1 MYKKQYLLL
10 LLCSFPLFGQVE
22 EIPTVTPKSNLFSDL
37 DLATIDSLVLASK
50 YNSPLY
56 DTITYYMDYTI
67 TKNVDNVVLNV
78 DVLKKRLKQLDATTP
93 FDIAYNPAL
102 EKVIKSYLKHRKKY
116 YPALIA
122 KAAYYFPMF
131 ERYLD
136 QYDIPLEMKY
146 LAIVESALNPRA
158 KSKVGATG
166 LWQFMYLTGKQ
177 YHLQVSSYV
186 DERQDPVKATIAA
199 CKYLSSLH
207 QIFGDWDLA
216 LAAYNSGPG
225 NVSKAIKRSGGFKNY
240 WNIRP
245 FLPRETAGYVPA
257 FYATM
262 YLFEYS
268 KEHNIMG
275 NIPKIQYFA
284 TDSVQVKRTVSFD
297 QIAEKIGVEAELLA
311 FLNPSYKLDIIPY
324 IEKRKYKLVLPKVA
338 MIRFLNIEK
347 ELYTLADQDDASREK
362 PLPKYFEMDQ
372 RIRYRVRSGD
382 YLGKIA
388 RKYGVRVSDIKKWN
402 RLRSNRLKIGQRLI
416 IYPKRLRI
424 TKQETTKAKKDA
436 AKPSTAK
443 NNFVTYKV
451 KKGDSLWS
459 IAKKFPKVSIQD
471 IKKWNNIWK
480 VKSIKPGM
488 KLKIYKNPI

>member
-1 MYKKQYLLL
+1 
-10 LLCSFPLFGQVE
+10 
-22 EIPTVTPKSNLFSDL
+22 
-37 DLATIDSLVLASK
+37 
-50 YNSPLY
+50 
-56 DTITYYMDYTI
+56 
-67 TKNVDNVVLNV
+67 
-78 DVLKKRLKQLDATTP
+78 
-93 FDIAYNPAL
+93 
-102 EKVIKSYLKHRKKY
+102 
-116 YPALIA
+116 
-122 KAAYYFPMF
+122 
-131 ERYLD
+131 
-136 QYDIPLEMKY
+136 
-146 LAIVESALNPRA
+146 
-158 KSKVGATG
+158 
-166 LWQFMYLTGKQ
+166 
-177 YHLQVSSYV
+177 
-186 DERQDPVKATIAA
+186 
-199 CKYLSSLH
+199 
-207 QIFGDWDLA
+207 
-216 LAAYNSGPG
+216 
-225 NVSKAIKRSGGFKNY
+225 
-240 WNIRP
+240 
-245 FLPRETAGYVPA
+245 
-257 FYATM
+257 
-262 YLFEYS
+262 
-268 KEHNIMG
+268 MG